1 MKSRSPTSLQH
12 PTLSEE
18 FWAKLPTKIGT
29 SWNKNQEVL
38 QAWSNRGSSFFFFL
52 QNKNRLHSA
61 LVVQFSFGQ
70 PSHKSFFRNVRLCW
84 GSWPYLSPI
93 FLGRVVVGVWTKM
106 IDQLEETSPE
116 LFFSFCSN
124 KLEASQALENR
135 CSISINTII
144 VSGIFFLH
152 IFHPI
157 FRSEL
162 DKKLP
167 SLPSFRQNKHA
178 WGVIINGK
186 RYWL

>member
-1 MKSRSPTSLQH
+1 LKQ
-12 PTLSEE
+12 
-18 FWAKLPTKIGT
+18 K
-29 SWNKNQEVL
+29 
-38 QAWSNRGSSFFFFL
+38 AWSNRGSSFLLFFAEQEQTPFYTDGAIPL
-52 QNKNRLHSA
+52 QS
-61 LVVQFSFGQ
+61 
-70 PSHKSFFRNVRLCW
+70 SHKSFFRNVGLCW
-84 GSWPYLSPI
+84 DSWLYLPPI
-93 FLGRVVVGVWTKM
+93 FLGRVVVGVWTKI
-106 IDQLEETSPE
+106 IDQLEGTFPE
-116 LFFSFCSN
+116 LFFSFCSS
-124 KLEASQALENR
+124 KLEASQAFNQRLQLFLKMDVTM
-135 CSISINTII
+135 SINTII